1 VKRSS
6 NSKARA
12 VFLDRDG
19 VINEIIFHREMG
31 IIETPFTAG
40 QFQLKKGSREAVRK
54 LNRLGLKTVVVSNQP
69 GVAMRHFSRSTL
81 KAITRKM
88 RTELARGK
96 AFLDGIYYCLHHPT
110 KGVGKLRRTCA
121 CRKPK
126 AGLLIQA
133 ARELGIDLTKSY
145 MIGDS
150 IFDVQAGRKA
160 GCKTFLL
167 AHLKCDLCQLMA
179 KQGIRPHYLVNN
191 LKEAVKRIALLER
204 N

>member
-1 VKRSS
+1 M
-6 NSKARA
+6 
-12 VFLDRDG
+12 
-19 VINEIIFHREMG
+19 NEIIFHREMG

-40 QFQLKKGSREAVRK
+40 QFRLKKGVPQAVRR

-69 GVAMRHFSRSTL
+69 GVAMHHFSQSTL

-88 RTELARGK
+88 ITELGREN
-96 AFLDGIYYCLHHPT
+96 AFLDGIYYCIHHPT
-110 KGVGKLRRTCA
+110 KGVGKLRRTCS
-121 CRKPK
+121 CRKPR
-126 AGLLIQA
+126 AGLFTQA
-133 ARELGIDLTKSY
+133 ARAHGIDLKKSY

-167 AHLKCDLCQLMA
+167 AHLKCDLCYVME
-179 KQGIRPHYLVNN
+179 KRGIRPHYLVKN
-191 LKEAVKRIALLER
+191 LSEAVMKIARLER